1 MRRAPLLIA
10 VLALAAPASAHAAG
24 EAFMLLGA
32 GPDGAPLQDGQPAA
46 GGGVEDSP
54 PVAAL
59 PDGGSFAPWAN
70 TPSESAKRFA
80 GFLVGD
86 IGSVW
91 RVDAQGLLR
100 RVAGT
105 GETGETGDGGPA
117 AKAKIDATSLAA
129 LPGGGFL
136 IGEGVNQRVRMV
148 DAAGTITTV
157 AGGGRSR
164 ADGVPATQARLD
176 EPDAVAALPGGG
188 FLVAD
193 SNRLREVGPDGRIR
207 TLAGGGRRD
216 EPAHGQVA
224 TSLELTIGGVVPA
237 ADGSV
242 LISNFR
248 EVDRVT
254 ADGRITA
261 AFRGTDAHPVQPT
274 LLTGLPDGSFAF
286 VDDRY
291 DAQTLDERNRIVRV
305 APDGSS
311 AVVAGG
317 GTADRADGLPGTA
330 LDIGEPGGLSATP
343 DGGLLVGTEL
353 GFVAYLA
360 PAAPAILGAALER
373 DGARVFTPGRPA
385 SVDVALTLPAT
396 VSLRVAG
403 RTITQALPAGVSR
416 VSLGE
421 LTAREHVV
429 DLAATDAQGRRAGD
443 RARVFPRGWLPADVA
458 GKVAVALTKDVSAN
472 DCRRLSAA
480 RVDCR
485 HFTHPGCRMVS
496 LRYSQERLRWGA
508 YRGCEV
514 RAHPRY
520 TRAPGPL
527 RRRDW
532 HCGDEHV
539 AALDSPC
546 RPPWFGRVREARL
559 IPTD

>member
-1 MRRAPLLIA
+1 
-10 VLALAAPASAHAAG
+10 
-24 EAFMLLGA
+24 
-32 GPDGAPLQDGQPAA
+32 
-46 GGGVEDSP
+46 
-54 PVAAL
+54 
-59 PDGGSFAPWAN
+59 
-70 TPSESAKRFA
+70 
-80 GFLVGD
+80 
-86 IGSVW
+86 
-91 RVDAQGLLR
+91 
-100 RVAGT
+100 
-105 GETGETGDGGPA
+105 
-117 AKAKIDATSLAA
+117 
-129 LPGGGFL
+129 
-136 IGEGVNQRVRMV
+136 
-148 DAAGTITTV
+148 
-157 AGGGRSR
+157 
-164 ADGVPATQARLD
+164 
-176 EPDAVAALPGGG
+176 
-188 FLVAD
+188 
-193 SNRLREVGPDGRIR
+193 
-207 TLAGGGRRD
+207 
-216 EPAHGQVA
+216 
-224 TSLELTIGGVVPA
+224 
-237 ADGSV
+237 
-242 LISNFR
+242 
-248 EVDRVT
+248 VT

-274 LLTGLPDGSFAF
+274 LLTGLPDGGFAF

-385 SVDVALTLPAT
+385 TVDVALTLPAT
-396 VSLRVAG
+396 VSLTVAG
-403 RTITQALPAGVSR
+403 RNITQALPAGVSR

-421 LTAREHVV
+421 LTAREHFV
-429 DLAATDAQGRRAGD
+429 DLAATDAAGRTAGD
-443 RARVFPRGWLPADVA
+443 RTRVFPRGWLPVDVA
-458 GKVAVALTKDVSAN
+458 GEVAIALTGDIDAN
-472 DCRRLSAA
+472 DCRRVSAT

-485 HFTHPGCRMVS
+485 HFTQPGCRTVS
-496 LRYSQERLRWGA
+496 LRYTRERLRWGA

-514 RAHPRY
+514 RTHPRY

-546 RPPWFGRVREARL
+546 RPPWFGRVREAQL